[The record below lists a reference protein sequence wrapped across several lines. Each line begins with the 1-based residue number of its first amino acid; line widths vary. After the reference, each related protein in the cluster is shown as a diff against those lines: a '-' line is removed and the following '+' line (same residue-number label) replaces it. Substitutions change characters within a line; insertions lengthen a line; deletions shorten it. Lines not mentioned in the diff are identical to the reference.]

1 MAEFTPTRSLA
12 IALAEERRTMREGYA
27 FLDEKCLL
35 LAGEM
40 LREVR
45 QWQQRSQAF
54 RAAWREVQQAL
65 RAAIAR
71 HGLQGLQLYP
81 ARPLAAGL
89 TYERR
94 TLLGVAMQSAT
105 LERGGATAAST
116 TTSTTTATTASTTT
130 TTAASTPIEPAANPS
145 PEAEACRR
153 AFAALLP
160 QLVVLAALSGDL
172 ARLHAEYKR
181 TVRRVRA
188 LQDVLLP
195 EVERTLADIEASLEE
210 LEQDEAAVLRRMA
223 RTASPAF

>member
-12 IALAEERRTMREGYA
+12 IALADERRTMREGYA

-45 QWQQRSQAF
+45 QWQQRKRAF
-54 RAAWREVQQAL
+54 RAAWREAQRAL

-81 ARPLAAGL
+81 ALPLQAPL
-89 TYERR
+89 TEHRR
-94 TLLGVAMQSAT
+94 TLLGVAMQSAE
-105 LERGGATAAST
+105 LGAAS
-116 TTSTTTATTASTTT
+116 AQ
-130 TTAASTPIEPAANPS
+130 PLPPALLPS

-160 QLVVLAALSGDL
+160 QLVEMAALSGDL
-172 ARLHAEYKR
+172 ARLYAEYKR

-195 EVERTLADIEASLEE
+195 EIEATLAEIETSLEE
-210 LEQDEAAVLRRMA
+210 LEQDEAAVLRRVA
-223 RTASPAF
+223 TGASAVVAG

>member
-12 IALAEERRTMREGYA
+12 IALQDERRTMREGYA

-45 QWQQRSQAF
+45 LWQQRQ
-54 RAAWREVQQAL
+54 RQWQVAWHEARGAL

-71 HGLQGLQLYP
+71 HGLAGLQTYP
-81 ARPLAAGL
+81 AALLTLPVTRRPRA
-89 TYERR
+89 
-94 TLLGVAMQSAT
+94 LLGVQMQSAKVD
-105 LERGGATAAST
+105 AA
-116 TTSTTTATTASTTT
+116 APAEASAIGT
-130 TTAASTPIEPAANPS
+130 PAAAAPAAQPS
-145 PEAEACRR
+145 PEAQACRR
-153 AFAALLP
+153 AFVALLP
-160 QLVVLAALSGDL
+160 LLIELAALSGDL

-195 EVERTLADIEASLEE
+195 EIEHTLLEIETSLEE
-210 LEQDEAAVLRRMA
+210 LEQDEAAVLRRVA
-223 RTASPAF
+223 TTRA

>member
-12 IALAEERRTMREGYA
+12 IALADERRTMREGYA

-40 LREVR
+40 LRAVR
-45 QWQQRSQAF
+45 QWQQRKRAF
-54 RAAWREVQQAL
+54 RAAWRAAQRAL

-81 ARPLAAGL
+81 ALPLQAPLA
-89 TYERR
+89 TRRR
-94 TLLGVAMQSAT
+94 TLLGVAMQSAE
-105 LERGGATAAST
+105 LGAAA
-116 TTSTTTATTASTTT
+116 
-130 TTAASTPIEPAANPS
+130 PPALPPALLPS

-160 QLVVLAALSGDL
+160 QLVEMAALSGDL
-172 ARLHAEYKR
+172 ARLHAEYRR

-188 LQDVLLP
+188 LQDVLMP
-195 EVERTLADIEASLEE
+195 EIEATLAEIETSLEE
-210 LEQDEAAVLRRMA
+210 LELDEAAVLRRVA
-223 RTASPAF
+223 TSAGAAGPA

>member
-12 IALAEERRTMREGYA
+12 IAMQDERRTMREGYA

-40 LREVR
+40 LRAVR
-45 QWQQRSQAF
+45 LWREHRRTW
-54 RAAWREVQQAL
+54 RAAWRAARGAL

-81 ARPLAAGL
+81 AAELAATL
-89 TYERR
+89 NTQRR
-94 TLLGVAMQSAT
+94 TLLGVTLQSAT
-105 LERGGATAAST
+105 LVAAPP
-116 TTSTTTATTASTTT
+116 
-130 TTAASTPIEPAANPS
+130 AAALEPAANPS

-153 AFAALLP
+153 AFASLLP
-160 QLVVLAALSGDL
+160 LATEMAALSGDM
-172 ARLHAEYKR
+172 ARLHAEYRR

-195 EVERTLADIEASLEE
+195 ELETTLAEIETSLEE
-210 LEQDEAAVLRRMA
+210 LEQDEAAVLRRVA
-223 RTASPAF
+223 IQRD

>member
-54 RAAWREVQQAL
+54 RMAWREVQRAL

-81 ARPLAAGL
+81 ARTLVAEL
-89 TYERR
+89 TCQRR

-105 LERGGATAAST
+105 LDLGGPTAATGS
-116 TTSTTTATTASTTT
+116 
-130 TTAASTPIEPAANPS
+130 ASTPTEPAANPS
-145 PEAEACRR
+145 PEAEVCRR

-160 QLVVLAALSGDL
+160 QIVALAALSGNL

-210 LEQDEAAVLRRMA
+210 LEQDEAAVLRRIA
-223 RTASPAF
+223 TGASATRAG

>member
-12 IALAEERRTMREGYA
+12 IALQDERRTMREGYA

-45 QWQQRSQAF
+45 QWQERK
-54 RAAWREVQQAL
+54 RAWRTAWRDARRTL

-81 ARPLAAGL
+81 AAPLVADVV
-89 TYERR
+89 RRQR
-94 TLLGVAMQSAT
+94 TLLGVAMQSAE
-105 LERGGATAAST
+105 LGALTAAASPP
-116 TTSTTTATTASTTT
+116 ATQ
-130 TTAASTPIEPAANPS
+130 PS
-145 PEAEACRR
+145 PEAEACRH
-153 AFAALLP
+153 ACMALLP
-160 QLVVLAALSGDL
+160 QMVEMAALSGDL

-195 EVERTLADIEASLEE
+195 EIERTLAEIETSLEE
-210 LEQDEAAVLRRMA
+210 LEQDEAAVLRRVAMGA
-223 RTASPAF
+223 GAVGVA